1 MVYENGF
8 RLKDSVYNFLKWI
21 CLIVLPA
28 LSVLY
33 GTLAG
38 IWNFPFATQIPLTID
53 AIDVFLGALI
63 GISHLS
69 IKKEERNEE
78 K

>member
-1 MVYENGF
+1 MK
-8 RLKDSVYNFLKWI
+8 LPDKVYNWLKWI
-21 CLIVLPA
+21 CLLFLPA

-33 GTLAG
+33 GTLAR
-38 IWNFPFATQIPLTID
+38 IWNLPFESQIPLTID

-69 IKKEERNEE
+69 IRKEAGNEE
-78 K
+78 S

>member
-1 MVYENGF
+1 MEFTNGF
-8 RLKDSVYNFLKWI
+8 KLKDSIYDILKWI
-21 CLIVLPA
+21 AIIVLPA

-38 IWNFPFATQIPLTID
+38 IWGLPYATQIPLTID

-63 GISHLS
+63 GISHLT
-69 IKKEERNEE
+69 IKREEN

>member
-1 MVYENGF
+1 MKLPDKAY
-8 RLKDSVYNFLKWI
+8 DILKWI

-33 GTLAG
+33 GTLAN
-38 IWNFPFATQIPLTID
+38 IWGLPYASQIPLTID

-69 IKKEERNEE
+69 IKKEGNE
-78 K
+78 

>member
-1 MVYENGF
+1 MVYENGL
-8 RLKDSVYNFLKWI
+8 RLKDSVYNVLKWI
-21 CLIVLPA
+21 AIIVLPA

-38 IWNFPFATQIPLTID
+38 IWGLPYATQIPLTID

-63 GISHLS
+63 GISHLT
-69 IKKEERNEE
+69 IKREEN

>member
-1 MVYENGF
+1 MKLPDRVY
-8 RLKDSVYNFLKWI
+8 DILKWI

-33 GTLAG
+33 ATLAG
-38 IWNFPFATQIPLTID
+38 IWGLPYASQIPLTID

-69 IKKEERNEE
+69 IKKEGD

>member
-1 MVYENGF
+1 MKLNDKLYDV
-8 RLKDSVYNFLKWI
+8 LKWI

-69 IKKEERNEE
+69 IKKEEQDE
-78 K
+78 KK

>member
-1 MVYENGF
+1 MIIPNKIYDV
-8 RLKDSVYNFLKWI
+8 LKWI

-38 IWNFPFATQIPLTID
+38 IWGLPFATQIPLTID

-69 IKKEERNEE
+69 IKKEEQDET

>member
-53 AIDVFLGALI
+53 SIDVFLGALI
-63 GISHLS
+63 GVSQINYN
-69 IKKEERNEE
+69 KEGGNDEA
-78 K
+78 